1 MTAYIGRR
9 EFITML
15 GGAAC
20 RRPPNAGVIHRYGEL
35 RPSFLANV
43 LHGGFIIA
51 ATLLTSAR
59 MAARRNEQA
68 PAG

>member
-20 RRPPNAGVIHRYGEL
+20 RRPPNAGVIHRLGWPQNYLIEPQGQ
-35 RPSFLANV
+35 
-43 LHGGFIIA
+43 G
-51 ATLLTSAR
+51 T
-59 MAARRNEQA
+59 
-68 PAG
+68 